1 MDCHSG
7 QSDCRVLRGAVAQ
20 ERIKTFINA
29 ALGHYRKIRSKLGWR
44 NERRIIRMGPHP
56 ANTNSMLHPLGCLP
70 QRLKPAAEKC
80 CGISKD
86 CHPEPVLAKDL
97 PRCFRHKRSRSGS
110 LPRRVLAEVPGRSKE
125 VSMYSGRSFA
135 QKRAQD
141 DNQPGRGRPDARFC
155 QPRTR
160 DSAVFLSISTSA

>member
-1 MDCHSG
+1 VDCHSG

-97 PRCFRHKRSRSGS
+97 PRYFRLDCGRHGSFTKMRVFGQNAAQLQIRSTH
-110 LPRRVLAEVPGRSKE
+110 
-125 VSMYSGRSFA
+125 SGRSFA
-135 QKRAQD
+135 QR
-141 DNQPGRGRPDARFC
+141 RG
-155 QPRTR
+155 
-160 DSAVFLSISTSA
+160 SG